1 MILKKYKEN
10 YNLIDK
16 LSQIQKVY
24 IDDFFKIIQLN
35 DFNKAYNYLELIK
48 NEYFQIIFYI
58 IFLKK

>member
-24 IDDFFKIIQLN
+24 IDDFFKNNIT
-35 DFNKAYNYLELIK
+35 
-48 NEYFQIIFYI
+48 
-58 IFLKK
+58 